1 MLGAHPIDDSIWNLN
16 STMSDKEEEVNKDK
30 LLTKIDHLAATDNNQ
45 DFQNGR
51 H

>member
-1 MLGAHPIDDSIWNLN
+1 
-16 STMSDKEEEVNKDK
+16 MSDKEEEVNKDK
-30 LLTKIDHLAATDNNQ
+30 LLEKIDHLAITDDNQ

>member
-1 MLGAHPIDDSIWNLN
+1 
-16 STMSDKEEEVNKDK
+16 MSDKEEEVNKDK
-30 LLTKIDHLAATDNNQ
+30 LLKKFDHLATIDNNQ